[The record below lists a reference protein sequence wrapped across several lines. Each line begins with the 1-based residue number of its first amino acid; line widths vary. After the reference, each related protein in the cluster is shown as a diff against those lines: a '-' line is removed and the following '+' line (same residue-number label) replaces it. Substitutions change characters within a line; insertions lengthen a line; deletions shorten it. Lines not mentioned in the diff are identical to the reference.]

1 MNMRKKV
8 CGAEDLNSQQQQKII
23 KQKEVSTKTMHS
35 VIVWALEKHSPLWC
49 RVYMAAA
56 MVAMNTRLPQ
66 NLPINFH
73 NSAFKK
79 TRPFNMTAS
88 FRGPGDKGLKDS
100 IKQNVLH
107 QVPPGQQAPPQL
119 EQQAE
124 DISRGIITALQTDRK
139 ALMGGDLLRTI
150 ILMSLAIVVMGLFI
164 KKKIS
169 ATIMIASLILF
180 TGFDLL
186 GVAER
191 YLNSEKFVDESD
203 FESAFIP
210 TEADQQIMKDP
221 DHANFRVFNQT
232 VDAFNDASTSFH
244 HNSVGGYHPAKLD
257 LYNDIITYQLRKGN
271 MEVFDML
278 NTKYFIVP
286 NPQTGKPM
294 AQLNPGAFG
303 NCWLVSGIK

>member
-221 DHANFRVFNQT
+221 DHANFRVFDQT
-232 VDAFNDASTSFH
+232 AASPLYSDSRTSYH
-244 HNSVGGYHPAKLD
+244 HNSIGGYHPAMLG
-257 LYNDIITYQLRKGN
+257 LYNDIITHQLSKGN
-271 MEVFDML
+271 MLVFDML
-278 NTKYFIVP
+278 NTKYFICLLYTSP
-286 NPQTGKPM
+286 SPRDG
-294 AQLNPGAFG
+294 L
-303 NCWLVSGIK
+303 